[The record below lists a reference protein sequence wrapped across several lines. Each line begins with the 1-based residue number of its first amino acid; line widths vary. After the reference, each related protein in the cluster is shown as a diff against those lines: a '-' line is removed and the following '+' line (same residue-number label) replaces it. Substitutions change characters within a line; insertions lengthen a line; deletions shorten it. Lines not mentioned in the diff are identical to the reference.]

1 MAICLALVSDSNR
14 SRSSPVVKRRSLLL
28 SGLSQEIFIKEWGEP
43 ETQIGLA
50 QLGRYYK
57 LGPMFLIVEPG
68 EEAHHSVWIYKK
80 RDTILFFTRK
90 RLALHFKWSEFRE
103 KFERSPEEIDSTPP
117 GMPKSLMATTLA
129 LVA

>member
-1 MAICLALVSDSNR
+1 
-14 SRSSPVVKRRSLLL
+14 VKRRSLLL
-28 SGLSQEIFIKEWGEP
+28 SGLSQELFIKEWGEP

-90 RLALHFKWSEFRE
+90 RLALHFKWSEFRG
-103 KFERSPEEIDSTPP
+103 KFQGSPEEVDSAPP